1 MESTLTY
8 VGVKWGWGKVEGL
21 SKKEKSERTHQQG
34 QQRGDCW
41 GVGVIGGGYGGI
53 NDDVKKIIK

>member
-1 MESTLTY
+1 MESRLTD

-21 SKKEKSERTHQQG
+21 SKKEKSERTPQQG
-34 QQRGDCW
+34 QQCGDCW

-53 NDDVKKIIK
+53 NADVTKIIK